1 MPEINEEVFKEHL
14 NNLINA
20 LYALSPTRNYVLQFL
35 EMLPRDYVKIVEA
48 YPQLFKDE
56 ETRQKLKD
64 ILGVKISENVEIGYG
79 SIGKALSEIS
89 KTIREKFFDRYYW
102 KEFQP
107 KLEKYLNRKLPN
119 VIEELWEQKIQM
131 AISEP
136 TYGDDIKKI
145 LFTMVKEGEGDY
157 LKVDLSKMSEITG
170 IEKKELLFIKN
181 FLVKEIG
188 ILSPT
193 EEIFEISSADLKS
206 ILNKYL
212 GETQ

>member
-89 KTIREKFFDRYYW
+89 KTIREKFFDRY
-102 KEFQP
+102 
-107 KLEKYLNRKLPN
+107 
-119 VIEELWEQKIQM
+119 
-131 AISEP
+131 
-136 TYGDDIKKI
+136 
-145 LFTMVKEGEGDY
+145 
-157 LKVDLSKMSEITG
+157 
-170 IEKKELLFIKN
+170 
-181 FLVKEIG
+181 
-188 ILSPT
+188 
-193 EEIFEISSADLKS
+193 
-206 ILNKYL
+206 
-212 GETQ
+212 